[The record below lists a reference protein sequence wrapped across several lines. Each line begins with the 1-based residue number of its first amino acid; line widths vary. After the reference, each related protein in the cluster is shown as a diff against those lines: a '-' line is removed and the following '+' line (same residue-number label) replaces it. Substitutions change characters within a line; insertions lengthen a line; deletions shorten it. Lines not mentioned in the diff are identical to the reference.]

1 METTAGRQ
9 ADQAKRVFKQGRCR
23 LSSSPHVKFLTSFHP
38 FPLYPDS
45 FGGHTTLF
53 FHINRNPAENFK
65 MSGKIN
71 DVLPTARVHIQFLRV
86 TTVV

>member
-9 ADQAKRVFKQGRCR
+9 AKRSKRVFKQGRCR

-38 FPLYPDS
+38 FPFYPDR

-86 TTVV
+86 TTV